1 MEEEVKNTVDNS
13 VNNLEKISAFV
24 INYLDELLT
33 SMHLE
38 VKMVAKFH
46 KDQIIVNMDSND
58 NAILIGK
65 DGRTLKALH
74 MVVCKH
80 TYQQLKIYPNV
91 VLNVNNYQEQREEN
105 LIRLAKKVANDV
117 KKTKNAVELDNMNSY
132 ERRIIHNALKD
143 EKEISTISVGEE
155 PNRHIVIKFIENQ
168 ED

>member
-38 VKMVAKFH
+38 VK
-46 KDQIIVNMDSND
+46 
-58 NAILIGK
+58 
-65 DGRTLKALH
+65 
-74 MVVCKH
+74 
-80 TYQQLKIYPNV
+80 
-91 VLNVNNYQEQREEN
+91 
-105 LIRLAKKVANDV
+105 NDV

>member
-1 MEEEVKNTVDNS
+1 MIILSQGLWTAEDINSKAIPTVPMKNG
-13 VNNLEKISAFV
+13 LMMLRFLYIPRK
-24 INYLDELLT
+24 
-33 SMHLE
+33 
-38 VKMVAKFH
+38 
-46 KDQIIVNMDSND
+46 
-58 NAILIGK
+58 
-65 DGRTLKALH
+65 
-74 MVVCKH
+74 
-80 TYQQLKIYPNV
+80 QQLKIYPNV